1 MKSRSRPDPGRPL
14 TLPLLP
20 LVPVLFTVFFIA
32 DQGIP
37 DGEDLLRSDPV
48 WARKHV
54 RDPLGVA
61 IADFRKHGLVLI
73 EVVAKDEL
81 PDLPLQLLESIGL
94 PELEERVL
102 GAATHAVLVRTVD
115 LNVAPRI
122 GMWAVLEAACEIA
135 HRLHGVVFD
144 PEGLRVITLEKA
156 SEYFQRNGAIVIR
169 DHVIVPF
176 SVDERGVGWM
186 TTRGMSK
193 FGLPE
198 LEVRDIPPDLLQLS
212 YLVNTTG
219 QFLVERAFHTIAA
232 AKKAGATG
240 LDVPVAIPLDGAL
253 FARADGGD
261 WEPGASG
268 ATRSTLVSLSFTA
281 PRSGEATP
289 FAQIVPPPGFSGDMG
304 VWLNASLRELLG
316 SRQDHIVHVDTG
328 GQAMQQAH
336 VRAVAELPDVKAR
349 FRTGLRPGQILY
361 VKHGFPTPDGSKE
374 YMWLAVERW
383 TAAQVIGTLVN
394 EPDEVPELELGQEVA
409 IDEADIFD
417 WMIQLSAERREGGY
431 TLDVA
436 NNESR

>member
-1 MKSRSRPDPGRPL
+1 VKSGSRSDPGQPI
-14 TLPLLP
+14 TLSLLP
-20 LVPVLFTVFFIA
+20 LVPVLLTVFFIA

-37 DGEDLLRSDPV
+37 EGEDLVGSDPV
-48 WARKHV
+48 WAPEHV
-54 RDPLGVA
+54 RDPLGAA
-61 IADFRKHGLVLI
+61 IADFRKRGLVLI

-102 GAATHAVLVRTVD
+102 GAATHAVLVRALD

-122 GMWAVLEAACEIA
+122 GIWAVLEAACEIA
-135 HRLHGVVFD
+135 DRLHGVVFD
-144 PEGLRVITLEKA
+144 PEGLRVITLDKA
-156 SEYFQRNGAIVIR
+156 SQYFERNGAIVIR

-176 SVDERGVGWM
+176 SVNDRGVGWM

-198 LEVRDIPPDLLQLS
+198 LEVRDIPPDLIQLS

-219 QFLVERAFHTIAA
+219 QFLVEHAFRTIAA

-240 LDVPVAIPLDGAL
+240 LEVPPAIALDGAL
-253 FARADGGD
+253 LARANGD
-261 WEPGASG
+261 AWEAGAS
-268 ATRSTLVSLSFTA
+268 ASVRSTVVSLRFTA
-281 PRSGEATP
+281 PKSGEATP

-316 SRQDHIVHVDTG
+316 PRQDHIVHVDTG
-328 GQAMQQAH
+328 GEAMQRAH
-336 VRAVAELPDVKAR
+336 VRSVAELPDVKAR
-349 FRTGLRPGQILY
+349 FSAGLRPGQILY

-374 YMWLAVERW
+374 YMWLAVEQW
-383 TAAQVIGTLVN
+383 TGGQVVGTLVN
-394 EPDEVPELELGQEVA
+394 EPDEVPELELGQKVA

-417 WMIQLSAERREGGY
+417 WMIQLSAARREGGY

-436 NNESR
+436 SNESR